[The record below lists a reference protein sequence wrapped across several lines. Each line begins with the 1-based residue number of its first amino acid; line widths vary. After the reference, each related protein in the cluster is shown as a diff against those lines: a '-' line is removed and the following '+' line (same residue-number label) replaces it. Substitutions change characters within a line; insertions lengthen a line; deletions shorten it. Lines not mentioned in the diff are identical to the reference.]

1 MYPSANTMRWS
12 ARPTLEHLVEMV
24 PQMVRAFAV
33 GTETLGLRPDLP
45 IVPALA
51 IVAAIV
57 VSTNRWLW
65 RGLLAAHA
73 GLLVWLVANA
83 NGAGA
88 LWPRRVLL
96 LEALSVLTIAVAAAD
111 RPRWRPLFLAVL
123 LVGNAWQLRETFAWV
138 RSPASHHEGFRYAL
152 PYTHAELD
160 YYVPMFVTPWYDVIL
175 ADIEAGRRV
184 VLLYN
189 LSSYWENST
198 DPTGI
203 PERLYVALGHDR
215 FMEKVA
221 IFGSVTLR
229 QHIFQTRPMSE
240 LDAWVNGIANP
251 DDVVVHGLLSPLDSP
266 TGIAEWNEIMSA
278 LDRRFRMVFEPTG
291 FADPP
296 VVEWQRWL
304 LLPRPAP

>member
-1 MYPSANTMRWS
+1 VLAAALAARALPPGGRAVALVAVGASPALLSWSIAGFPYISCVWPYAVALWGILRVRRLLPSILVAVLACELSWHGQELGRTVFLVYALAALGAVRAPWYLRAVWLAVAGTQVALAVMYPSANTMRWS

-160 YYVPMFVTPWYDVIL
+160 YYVPMFVTPWN
-175 ADIEAGRRV
+175 ASTSRSGTTASWRRSR
-184 VLLYN
+184 
-189 LSSYWENST
+189 SSA
-198 DPTGI
+198 
-203 PERLYVALGHDR
+203 R
-215 FMEKVA
+215 
-221 IFGSVTLR
+221 
-229 QHIFQTRPMSE
+229 
-240 LDAWVNGIANP
+240 
-251 DDVVVHGLLSPLDSP
+251 
-266 TGIAEWNEIMSA
+266 
-278 LDRRFRMVFEPTG
+278 
-291 FADPP
+291 
-296 VVEWQRWL
+296 
-304 LLPRPAP
+304 